1 MRTFEFGVGMN
12 KKSRARYAL
21 ALGLAL
27 AGTTVEGCDCG
38 EVLTRPQAFLAASE
52 TQIDFGDVP
61 VGFDVTRVFA
71 VQQEGGRKV
80 TVDGFSVTPDGAP
93 FAVEGGTVTLGLK
106 GKQDYILHFR
116 PTAVQAYEAD
126 LVVLHDG
133 DNEDPVRIQ
142 LRGEGIDDQVCTDCG
157 GKPPECLDEDVQII
171 YENIGGCA
179 EDQCLY
185 QAVQNNCVCGCETAT
200 GLCLA
205 CEDAGVPLPPP
216 VRDAGANPADAGAEP
231 IDAGEGLSA
240 PPDAGSSAHP
250 DATCDLKFVSYD
262 PATHQVAVEMLDATN
277 CGCNE
282 ATKADGST
290 CGPNSSSTVNNNEN
304 VTHLVFGLHYEGLTE
319 PNDCIP
325 GDNIHP
331 GWAFATPPYQP
342 SWWEGWDTGETMT
355 EELSMYSESDWDCLL
370 DNPMEGR
377 CWEIVIWQINYSQTA
392 DTEDFPAEGWTT
404 EASFNGTQM
413 YPDVDLG
420 NNRIV
425 FCP

>member
-1 MRTFEFGVGMN
+1 MR
-12 KKSRARYAL
+12 L
-21 ALGLAL
+21 
-27 AGTTVEGCDCG
+27 
-38 EVLTRPQAFLAASE
+38 
-52 TQIDFGDVP
+52 
-61 VGFDVTRVFA
+61 
-71 VQQEGGRKV
+71 KV
-80 TVDGFSVTPDGAP
+80 
-93 FAVEGGTVTLGLK
+93 
-106 GKQDYILHFR
+106 H
-116 PTAVQAYEAD
+116 
-126 LVVLHDG
+126 
-133 DNEDPVRIQ
+133 
-142 LRGEGIDDQVCTDCG
+142 
-157 GKPPECLDEDVQII
+157 
-171 YENIGGCA
+171 
-179 EDQCLY
+179 
-185 QAVQNNCVCGCETAT
+185 
-200 GLCLA
+200 
-205 CEDAGVPLPPP
+205 
-216 VRDAGANPADAGAEP
+216 
-231 IDAGEGLSA
+231 
-240 PPDAGSSAHP
+240 
-250 DATCDLKFVSYD
+250 VSYD

-342 SWWEGWDTGETMT
+342 SWWESWDTGETMT